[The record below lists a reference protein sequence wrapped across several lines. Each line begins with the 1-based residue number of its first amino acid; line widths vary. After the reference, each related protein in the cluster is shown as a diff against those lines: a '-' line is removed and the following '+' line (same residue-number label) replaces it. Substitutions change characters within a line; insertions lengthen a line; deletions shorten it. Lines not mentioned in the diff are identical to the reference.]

1 MNSFENIMER
11 AAELQS
17 LGQAYALVT
26 VIKTIAPT
34 SANVGDKALITAEGR
49 IHGWIGG
56 GCAQPAVV
64 RTVKRCIDDARPRH
78 IRITPEKTG
87 EQAIEDVIEFGM
99 PCQSGGTI
107 ELFVDPVMA
116 KSEIVVL
123 GESPVAEALTR
134 IAPHIGFHV
143 IWLVDSDLETS
154 SARILPSARS
164 REIRPGAYVVV
175 ATQGLHDISQLKL
188 ALTLQ
193 ARHVAFVASR
203 RKAQVLKE
211 SLLDAGMDPVAVNAI
226 EAPAGH
232 PINAKTPEEIALSI
246 LASLVSRS
254 RGNSDQGTHSG
265 HKATAEPASTT
276 ASKPFAATSIN
287 RQAATASCCSG
298 SPESAGAAENMLPEN
313 KQPTGTQQGSCCS
326 HD

>member
-1 MNSFENIMER
+1 MNSFENIIER

-17 LGQAYALVT
+17 IGQAYALVT
-26 VIKTIAPT
+26 VIKTVAPT
-34 SANVGDKALITAEGR
+34 SANVGDKALVTAKGR

-56 GCAQPAVV
+56 GCAQPAVI
-64 RTVKRCIDDARPRH
+64 RTVKRCIDDAKPRH

-134 IAPHIGFHV
+134 IAPHIGFRV
-143 IWLVDSDLETS
+143 TWLADCELETS
-154 SARILPSARS
+154 SVRILPSARS
-164 REIRPGAYVVV
+164 SEIRPGAYVVV

-211 SLLDAGMDPVAVNAI
+211 SLLEAGIDPVAVNAI

-254 RGNSDQGTHSG
+254 RGGSEQGMQCG
-265 HKATAEPASTT
+265 HGTTAEPAPAA
-276 ASKPFAATSIN
+276 ASQPSAAASVK
-287 RQAATASCCSG
+287 RPAATASCCSG
-298 SPESAGAAENMLPEN
+298 SPESADAAENTSSEN
-313 KQPTGTQQGSCCS
+313 QQPAAIRQGSCCS